1 MRSLLLLSSLVLFS
15 CTWKDSANK
24 FSDGTIVK
32 IYEWKD
38 RRLTDSLLRY
48 LKSDQAV
55 YRREAALAFAT
66 VQDSIAGLPLG
77 ALLLED
83 TDPSVRKSAAFALGQ
98 TGGFQSVNALLP
110 GLSDKDR
117 YVVREVLE
125 SLGKTVGDM
134 DRSALISFNSSDTL
148 LQEGLAWACYQ
159 MALRRIA
166 DSMVVKRVA
175 GLLFP
180 TNSRGTRLGAAH
192 FFGRSAKVTGKGFE
206 RQLLEAGTKDKDAE
220 VRIAAVLGF
229 RHLAASVAMP
239 LISEILQNE
248 RDYRVRV
255 SAVRALQNLLADE
268 RSGLLIAAL
277 HDPSEMVAV
286 AASEVI
292 RNLGLPGM
300 EEEARRA
307 TVMRVR
313 ANLLAAMLKAGS
325 KDSMFSDLGTLLND
339 PNPYD
344 RAAILS
350 ALGESSEPEM
360 VRNTFSVLAATANDT
375 TEAKVTGSTAAQAL
389 VALNKK
395 ARLPDSTFLRVYR
408 RIILSGDKVCAG
420 IVCEALSDPGRSF
433 RKLIGKDSFLYEAR
447 KRYQLPRDIESMQ
460 PLEEAIAWMEGRDK
474 PKLLKNEFNHPIS
487 WESVRKIPADQRV
500 SISTNK
506 GEIIMRLVVEECP
519 ASVENFVSLT
529 NQGYFNGKIFH
540 RVVPNFVVQTG
551 CNRGDG
557 YGSEDYSIRSEFST
571 RRYQRGSVGMASA
584 GKDTEGTQWFIT
596 HSPTPHRDGRY
607 TIFAVVEEGMGVVDR
622 LEVGDQIKEARLI
635 NRNGR

>member
-1 MRSLLLLSSLVLFS
+1 MRPLLLLSGLLLFS
-15 CTWKDSANK
+15 CNWKDSANK
-24 FSDGTIVK
+24 FSDGAIVK

-55 YRREAALAFAT
+55 YRREAALAFAS
-66 VQDSIAGLPLG
+66 VQDSIAALPLG

-83 TDPSVRKSAAFALGQ
+83 PDSSVRKCAAFALGQ

-110 GLSDKDR
+110 GLSDKGR

-125 SLGKTVGDM
+125 ALGKTVGDM
-134 DRSALISFNSSDTL
+134 DRGALIEFKSSDTL
-148 LQEGLAWACYQ
+148 LQEGLAWAFYQ
-159 MALRRIA
+159 LALRRKA
-166 DSMVVKRVA
+166 DSMVVRRA
-175 GLLFP
+175 ASLLLP
-180 TNSRGTRLGAAH
+180 PNSRGTRLGAAH
-192 FFGRSAKVTGKGFE
+192 FFGRSAKVSGKGFE
-206 RQLLEAGTKDKDAE
+206 SALIESGTKDKDAE

-229 RHLAASVAMP
+229 RHLASSVALP
-239 LISEILQNE
+239 LIRKILQNE

-255 SAVRALQNLLADE
+255 SALRALQNLVGED
-268 RSGLLIAAL
+268 RTGLLITAL
-277 HDPSEMVAV
+277 HDSSEMVAV
-286 AASEVI
+286 AASEVV
-292 RNLGLPGM
+292 RNLGLPGI
-300 EEEARRA
+300 EDEARRA
-307 TVMRVR
+307 TVMRVK
-313 ANLLAAMLKAGS
+313 ANLLGAMLKAGS
-325 KDSMFSDLGTLLND
+325 KDSMFSDLGTLLKV

-350 ALGESSEPEM
+350 ALGEVSEPEM
-360 VRNTFSVLAATANDT
+360 VRQVFSVLAETATDT
-375 TEAKVTGSTAAQAL
+375 IAAKVTGSTAAQAL

-395 ARLPDSTFLRVYR
+395 ARLPDSSFLRVYR

-420 IVCEALSDPGRSF
+420 IVCEALSDPNRSF

-447 KRYQLPRDIESMQ
+447 KRYQMPRDIESMQ
-460 PLEEAIAWMEGRDK
+460 PLEEAIAWMEGKDK
-474 PKLLKNEFNHPIS
+474 PRFLKNEFNHPIV
-487 WESVRKIPADQRV
+487 WESVRKIPEDQKV

-506 GEIIMRLVVEECP
+506 GEIIMRLVVEDSP

-529 NQGYFNGKIFH
+529 KQGYFNGKIFH

-557 YGSEDYSIRSEFST
+557 YGSEDYSIRSEFSA

-596 HSPTPHRDGRY
+596 HSPTPHLDGRY
-607 TIFAVVEEGMGVVDR
+607 TIFAIVEEGMGIVDQ

-635 NRNGR
+635 NGNGR